1 MTLLL
6 FLMYVC
12 IHIYVFVC
20 CVGIPV
26 HVCMCMWKQRS
37 VWDVILWMA
46 SSLLNLLRQTFSL
59 VWGLLIWLYLSA
71 SEPQLVSVSSV
82 LRSWVPSTV
91 PSFFM
96 WVLGNWA
103 QDFMLSR
110 QTLYWLSYLTRLF
123 RHSTKFPQLTP
134 HNSNTYQERKLLELL
149 STLTTPQV

>member
-59 VWGLLIWLYLSA
+59 AWGLLIWLYLSA

-123 RHSTKFPQLTP
+123 RHSTKFPQLPP